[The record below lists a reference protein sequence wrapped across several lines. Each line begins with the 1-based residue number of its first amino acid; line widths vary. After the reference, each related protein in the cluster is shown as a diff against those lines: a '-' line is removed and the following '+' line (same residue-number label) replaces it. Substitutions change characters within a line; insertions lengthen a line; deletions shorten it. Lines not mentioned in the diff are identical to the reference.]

1 MTMIPSFKFAGGL
14 AAALAVAATLGA
26 CGGSDDDTPAP
37 AAKGQG
43 TLEVYAELQQAGI
56 GGITQMPD
64 GQLIV
69 GYHPFYQTAT
79 STQLALLNADHKSTT
94 PYPAGLSQS
103 CRNADGSFMAPVG
116 GKYDFCL
123 DWVLGFHTDANGILW
138 ILDSVKSTDKA
149 DPVHPRP
156 AALHAKLVGWNTK
169 TNLLHKVIDL
179 DSSTISQSQHNDF
192 AIDLK
197 HNVAVIADEA
207 IGELSNGVGD
217 TAALVVVDLATGA
230 SRRLLQGDA
239 HVVPNPDP
247 IRWDAQGGVPAAAW
261 GLRVG
266 VDGITLDKDQD
277 YLYFAPLSGYEMY
290 RVHMADLLNTA
301 LTPAQLSAKIE
312 FYAHKPYNGGL
323 SIDSANN
330 LYLTAVGTR
339 AVGIIPAD
347 TRVYREYVMDA
358 NLIWPDGVTYNA
370 DGYMYSGAAQLILTG
385 VFQANATPPGTAK
398 NAAPY
403 RIYRF
408 RPEAA
413 GTPGS

>member
-1 MTMIPSFKFAGGL
+1 MSTVRSRPLSIATTAAVLIAAL
-14 AAALAVAATLGA
+14 AAASA
-26 CGGSDDDTPAP
+26 CGGNDDDPS

-43 TLEVYAELQQAGI
+43 SLEVYAELQQAGI

-64 GQLIV
+64 GQLVV

-79 STQLALLNADHKSTT
+79 STQVALLNADRKSTT
-94 PYPAGLSQS
+94 PYPAGLRQT
-103 CRNADGSFMAPVG
+103 CRNADGSFLPPVNG
-116 GKYDFCL
+116 NYDFCL

-169 TNLLHKVIDL
+169 TNSLFKVIDL

-217 TAALVVVDLATGA
+217 TAALVVVDLGSGA
-230 SRRLLQGDA
+230 SRRVLQGDV

-247 IRWDAQGGVPAAAW
+247 IRWDAQGGVAAAAW

-290 RVHMADLLNTA
+290 RIHMTDLLNAA

-323 SIDSANN
+323 SIDNNNN
-330 LYLTAVGTR
+330 LYLTIVGTR
-339 AVGIIPAD
+339 TVGIIPAD
-347 TRVYREYVMDA
+347 TRVYRDYVTDA

-370 DGYMYSGAAQLILTG
+370 DGFMYSGAAQLILTG
-385 VFQANATPPGTAK
+385 TFQSNATPQGTAK
-398 NAAPY
+398 NGAPY

-408 RPEAA
+408 RPETA